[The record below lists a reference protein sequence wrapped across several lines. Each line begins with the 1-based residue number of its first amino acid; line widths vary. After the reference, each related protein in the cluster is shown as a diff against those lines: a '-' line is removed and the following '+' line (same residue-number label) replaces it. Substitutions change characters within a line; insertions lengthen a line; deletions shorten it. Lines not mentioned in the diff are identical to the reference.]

1 MFIFFFCFS
10 IEDNTILRKLLNEQI
25 TCLTIDVKDK
35 PTEPSSETLWVTFT
49 LILSLCK
56 QLNKLSFCQFDNR
69 STLCTFDL
77 SSTNFKPST
86 LTELK
91 VNVETFDDCLYL
103 LDGRFNCL
111 STLIINIE
119 IISSTSGTIDN
130 TVSIIVNSY
139 LSRKR
144 RTANSIIKFCFA

>member
-1 MFIFFFCFS
+1 MEI
-10 IEDNTILRKLLNEQI
+10 N
-25 TCLTIDVKDK
+25 VK
-35 PTEPSSETLWVTFT
+35 TFG
-49 LILSLCK
+49 
-56 QLNKLSFCQFDNR
+56 
-69 STLCTFDL
+69 
-77 SSTNFKPST
+77 
-86 LTELK
+86 
-91 VNVETFDDCLYL
+91 DCLYL